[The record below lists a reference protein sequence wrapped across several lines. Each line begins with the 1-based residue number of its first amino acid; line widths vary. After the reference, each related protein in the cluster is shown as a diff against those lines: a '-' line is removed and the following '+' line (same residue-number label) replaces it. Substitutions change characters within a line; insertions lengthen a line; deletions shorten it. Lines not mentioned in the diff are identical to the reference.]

1 MTMNRTRAFGLW
13 LACMLL
19 AALTTG
25 GAAAQTQADLE
36 IDTPAI
42 RALTAAMKARHD
54 QLEPHYRSGAL
65 GQAAD
70 GDLVLRD
77 AAQVPLA
84 QRAKVNALVAA
95 ENADRAALYREIA
108 RANGHPEWEDEI
120 RATFAQRFIARA
132 PAGWWVQ
139 RPGGWER
146 KR

>member
-1 MTMNRTRAFGLW
+1 
-13 LACMLL
+13 
-19 AALTTG
+19 
-25 GAAAQTQADLE
+25 
-36 IDTPAI
+36 
-42 RALTAAMKARHD
+42 MKARHD

-95 ENADRAALYREIA
+95 ENADRRSSCVSAPAPA
-108 RANGHPEWEDEI
+108 
-120 RATFAQRFIARA
+120 FAERFSARA